1 MARKFRIINLRT
13 PQRKLPNRC
22 LLCGRVIGGSNIRS
36 NIHSD
41 TNPTE
46 KIKEIEK
53 EIVKIEDKWKSP
65 RDDTKWNKRNTEFF
79 VAKAKLQVY
88 KEWEEREAEILE
100 MINPIII
107 NWYGTRRGKENRALN
122 EFVQF
127 HVIKEL
133 IEELKSKIKGE
144 KGK

>member
-1 MARKFRIINLRT
+1 MNPPQDNLR
-13 PQRKLPNRC
+13 KNDL
-22 LLCGRVIGGSNIRS
+22 
-36 NIHSD
+36 
-41 TNPTE
+41 
-46 KIKEIEK
+46 
-53 EIVKIEDKWKSP
+53 
-65 RDDTKWNKRNTEFF
+65 TKQMEAYNEGYIQ
-79 VAKAKLQVY
+79 AK
-88 KEWEEREAEILE
+88 AEILE

>member
-1 MARKFRIINLRT
+1 M
-13 PQRKLPNRC
+13 
-22 LLCGRVIGGSNIRS
+22 
-36 NIHSD
+36 

-53 EIVKIEDKWKSP
+53 EIEEIEDKWKSP

-100 MINPIII
+100 IIDE
-107 NWYGTRRGKENRALN
+107 YKKKETDGLYISNLL
-122 EFVQF
+122 
-127 HVIKEL
+127 K
-133 IEELKSKIKGE
+133 ELKSKIKGE

>member
-1 MARKFRIINLRT
+1 M
-13 PQRKLPNRC
+13 
-22 LLCGRVIGGSNIRS
+22 
-36 NIHSD
+36 

-53 EIVKIEDKWKSP
+53 EIEEIEDKWKSP

-100 MINPIII
+100 MIESFKQRINKFGFRTDNRANIII
-107 NWYGTRRGKENRALN
+107 RRQILEIL
-122 EFVQF
+122 E
-127 HVIKEL
+127 
-133 IEELKSKIKGE
+133 EELKSKIKGE